1 MWFVFRLR
9 RKTNHVSS
17 LLRERSERKGVL
29 LCVLEFYVWFENGN
43 YKNQTNH
50 SSD

>member
-17 LLRERSERKGVL
+17 LLRERSERKISVFKLCPL
-29 LCVLEFYVWFENGN
+29 LKYSYN
-43 YKNQTNH
+43 KI
-50 SSD
+50 